1 MQEKLSLRSKLSF
14 GIGAFGKD
22 MVYAIVSTFFMKYLT
37 DYRLVDPLFVAVLFA
52 AVAIL
57 FTAPLGSLAI
67 DLLFRKTKYSGRKS
81 LPAQLR
87 LIARQKKRRTA
98 RRSER
103 TVTVSVKRS
112 RDPTTRLFRIR
123 TARQEKN
130 PLTEKA
136 LTWQTEKIG
145 KSLRFCKIYRL

>member
-22 MVYAIVSTFFMKYLT
+22 MVYAIVSAFFMKYLT

-67 DLLFRKTKYSGRKS
+67 DLLLRKTK
-81 LPAQLR
+81 
-87 LIARQKKRRTA
+87 IF
-98 RRSER
+98 RSEKPACAAAADC
-103 TVTVSVKRS
+103 TGEE
-112 RDPTTRLFRIR
+112 TTYGSAIG
-123 TARQEKN
+123 TDGDG
-130 PLTEKA
+130 
-136 LTWQTEKIG
+136 IG
-145 KSLRFCKIYRL
+145 KTQSGFDDTTVPHTDGETGEKPFDGESVDVADGKDR